1 MATSKRPPDDDS
13 KLPTYKLVVIGE
25 GGVGKSSLTIQFF
38 QKHFVD
44 YYDPTIEDQYIIHA
58 EVDGQWVIMDGCF
71 SVLDTAGQEE
81 FSAMREQYM
90 RNGRGFLLVYSVTDV
105 RSFEEA
111 PKLFDQVLRVK
122 DKTEYPVL
130 LVANKIDL
138 VNQRKVTE
146 QQGRE
151 LADRLKVPYIETS
164 AKDPPVNV
172 DAAFHELVR
181 IVKSF
186 PNDED
191 SDTKKQV
198 GVVMTDDLVHCS
210 FSLDEAF
217 SFVFDNSP
225 GEPVTPYRLAI
236 YLLIRVLDTNHRLK
250 PFNHKEHYQ
259 LSSLVYSLLNA
270 VNLSFPEMIDMIMEP
285 IKEISV
291 NLFLEFMAK
300 VDSHRGDVEILIHR
314 DELFYQ
320 PRKLDH
326 LGQPF
331 VLPKSL
337 IGIFVRK
344 LAVTQAC
351 QSVTQIQRSHKQW
364 LEWLDD
370 SRPAARSDLFGGYN
384 KNISEL
390 TATTSTTLSDVHL
403 APLIDDIT
411 HLRVTPIKDKATRMS
426 EEFLKASISPANRKK
441 KAAEVFDNENK
452 CSRSLFAASA
462 PLPSSTLYEVQQHP
476 GAQPQLTEL
485 LSSSR
490 ARALISRQL
499 HALHVSPDDAMEEKQ
514 LKAACEFIKKHYPDL
529 PLVHLVVMMNAIRS
543 HNMFEAGEALQQFF
557 DWTAIRINETSNI
570 NRSITATDQRPLRY
584 APLLHARLA
593 RIFGY
598 KEHARHFLSE
608 AVHQAQTSHDLVCLR
623 LAEVE
628 QAAINAD
635 EELNSAGDSDSTD
648 ESETHFISAA
658 LLASMSI
665 GNGEAQES
673 AEEDDEV
680 KAEEADTRAF
690 IKQLNDCATLQNC
703 INLAR
708 SASDPKSM
716 VKGLQICAGADY
728 GVDRESQS
736 RLVNEAARVISATIK
751 LANGFV
757 DSAASDCNRILYFNP
772 GDQWCQRY
780 DTESHV
786 IAAVNVAYAYALNGR
801 FDEASAVVR
810 KLKTRFTERNNWQ
823 CAFHWKLCESLIE
836 YDRAFFFGN
845 WMAADQWLLVME
857 QLVPSEAG
865 LRRAVLVHSKGDLQE
880 AINIARQNV
889 ERVKNSRDLRLR
901 LRCDMVLAMLYISN
915 NLEHVALS
923 ILEQC
928 KSLAYKH
935 SLDTFQAIVMRRIAY
950 IDAVEGRIDEA
961 LTRLEDCE
969 WILKTRCQPLENAFL
984 HMTVFTVYA
993 QKKDKSSE
1001 SISQQLKALAAA
1013 RREFRRASAPLLE
1026 KCVLLNA
1033 AKLLDS
1039 CQQID
1044 ERDECAGLLYEMDEQ
1059 YPGQID
1065 WTIL

>member
-1 MATSKRPPDDDS
+1 MA
-13 KLPTYKLVVIGE
+13 E
-25 GGVGKSSLTIQFF
+25 
-38 QKHFVD
+38 
-44 YYDPTIEDQYIIHA
+44 
-58 EVDGQWVIMDGCF
+58 
-71 SVLDTAGQEE
+71 
-81 FSAMREQYM
+81 
-90 RNGRGFLLVYSVTDV
+90 
-105 RSFEEA
+105 
-111 PKLFDQVLRVK
+111 
-122 DKTEYPVL
+122 
-130 LVANKIDL
+130 
-138 VNQRKVTE
+138 
-146 QQGRE
+146 
-151 LADRLKVPYIETS
+151 
-164 AKDPPVNV
+164 
-172 DAAFHELVR
+172 
-181 IVKSF
+181 
-186 PNDED
+186 
-191 SDTKKQV
+191 
-198 GVVMTDDLVHCS
+198 DLVHSS

-225 GEPVTPYRLAI
+225 GEPVTPFRLAI

-250 PFNHKEHYQ
+250 PFTHKEHYQ
-259 LSSLVYSLLNA
+259 LSSLVYELLNA
-270 VNLSFPEMIDMIMEP
+270 VNLSFPETIDMIMAPLQEV
-285 IKEISV
+285 SL

-300 VDSHRGDVEILIHR
+300 IDSHRGNVEILIRR

-320 PRKLDH
+320 PRKLDR

-331 VLPKSL
+331 ALTKSL

-364 LEWLDD
+364 LEWLND
-370 SRPAARSDLFGGYN
+370 SRPAARSDLFGGYA
-384 KNISEL
+384 KNISKL
-390 TATTSTTLSDVHL
+390 TTSASSVSGDTHL

-441 KAAEVFDNENK
+441 KTVEIGDEEK
-452 CSRSLFAASA
+452 QCRRSLFKVNTS
-462 PLPSSTLYEVQQHP
+462 LPSTTLYELQQHP

-514 LKAACEFIKKHYPDL
+514 LRAACDFIKKHYPDL
-529 PLVHLVVMMNAIRS
+529 PLVHLVDMMNAIRS
-543 HNMFEAGEALQQFF
+543 HNIFEAGEALQQFF
-557 DWTAIRINETSNI
+557 DWTAIRINETNNI

-598 KEHARHFLSE
+598 KDHARHFLSE

-628 QAAINAD
+628 QAAIDAD
-635 EELNSAGDSDSTD
+635 EDLNPSGENDSAD
-648 ESETHFISAA
+648 ESKTHFISAA

-665 GNGEAQES
+665 DNGETQETT
-673 AEEDDEV
+673 EEDDKI

-703 INLAR
+703 ISLAK
-708 SASDPKSM
+708 SANDPKSM
-716 VKGLQICAGADY
+716 VKGLQACAGADY

-757 DSAASDCNRILYFNP
+757 DSAISDCNRILYFNP

-786 IAAVNVAYAYALNGR
+786 IAAVNIAYAHALNGQ
-801 FDEASAVVR
+801 FDEARTVVK
-810 KLKTRFTERNNWQ
+810 KLKVRFTEKNNWQ

-836 YDRAFFFGN
+836 YDRAFFFGD
-845 WMAADQWLLVME
+845 WIAADQWLLIIE
-857 QLVPSEAG
+857 QLAPPEAD
-865 LRRAVLVHSKGDLQE
+865 LRKAILVHSKGDLQE
-880 AINIARQNV
+880 AINIARKNV
-889 ERVKNSRDLRLR
+889 ERVKNSKDLRLK
-901 LRCDMVLAMLYISN
+901 LRCDITLAMLYTSN

-928 KSLAYKH
+928 KNLAHKH
-935 SLDTFQAIVMRRIAY
+935 SLDTFHAIIMRRIAY
-950 IDAVEGRIDEA
+950 IDAMEGRFDEA
-961 LTRLEDCE
+961 LTKIENCE
-969 WILKTRCQPLENAFL
+969 WALKIRCQPLENAFL
-984 HMTVFTVYA
+984 HMTTFTVYA
-993 QKKDKSSE
+993 QKSGTSSDTV
-1001 SISQQLKALAAA
+1001 SQQLNALAAA

-1026 KCVLLNA
+1026 KVVLVTA
-1033 AKLLDS
+1033 AKLFDS
-1039 CQQID
+1039 CKRTD
-1044 ERDECAGLLYEMDEQ
+1044 ERDECAALFCDMEEQ
-1059 YPGQID
+1059 YPGKID
-1065 WTIL
+1065 WTVL

>member
-1 MATSKRPPDDDS
+1 MA
-13 KLPTYKLVVIGE
+13 E
-25 GGVGKSSLTIQFF
+25 
-38 QKHFVD
+38 
-44 YYDPTIEDQYIIHA
+44 
-58 EVDGQWVIMDGCF
+58 
-71 SVLDTAGQEE
+71 
-81 FSAMREQYM
+81 
-90 RNGRGFLLVYSVTDV
+90 
-105 RSFEEA
+105 
-111 PKLFDQVLRVK
+111 
-122 DKTEYPVL
+122 
-130 LVANKIDL
+130 
-138 VNQRKVTE
+138 
-146 QQGRE
+146 
-151 LADRLKVPYIETS
+151 
-164 AKDPPVNV
+164 
-172 DAAFHELVR
+172 
-181 IVKSF
+181 
-186 PNDED
+186 
-191 SDTKKQV
+191 
-198 GVVMTDDLVHCS
+198 DLVHSS

-250 PFNHKEHYQ
+250 PFTHKEHYQ
-259 LSSLVYSLLNA
+259 LSSLIYDLLNA
-270 VNLSFPEMIDMIMEP
+270 VNLSFPETIDMIMAPLQEV
-285 IKEISV
+285 SL

-300 VDSHRGDVEILIHR
+300 IDTHRGNVEILIRR

-320 PRKLDH
+320 PRKLDR

-331 VLPKSL
+331 ALPKSV

-370 SRPAARSDLFGGYN
+370 SRPAARSDLFGGYA

-390 TATTSTTLSDVHL
+390 TASASSVSGDTHL

-441 KAAEVFDNENK
+441 KSVKVGDEDK
-452 CSRSLFAASA
+452 QCRRSLFNANI
-462 PLPSSTLYEVQQHP
+462 PLPPTALYELQQHP

-514 LKAACEFIKKHYPDL
+514 LRAACDFIKKHYPDL
-529 PLVHLVVMMNAIRS
+529 PLVHLVDMMNAIRS
-543 HNMFEAGEALQQFF
+543 HNIFEAGEALQQFF
-557 DWTAIRINETSNI
+557 DWTAIRINETNNI

-598 KEHARHFLSE
+598 KDHARHFLSE

-628 QAAINAD
+628 QAAIDAD
-635 EELNSAGDSDSTD
+635 EDLNPSGDNDSTD
-648 ESETHFISAA
+648 ESKTHFISAA

-665 GNGEAQES
+665 GNGETQES
-673 AEEDDEV
+673 TEEDDKI

-703 INLAR
+703 ISLAK
-708 SASDPKSM
+708 SANDPKSM
-716 VKGLQICAGADY
+716 VKGLQACAGADY

-757 DSAASDCNRILYFNP
+757 DSAISDCNRILYFNP

-786 IAAVNVAYAYALNGR
+786 IAAVNIAYAHALNGQ
-801 FDEASAVVR
+801 FDEARALVK
-810 KLKTRFTERNNWQ
+810 KLKTRFTEKNNWQ

-836 YDRAFFFGN
+836 YDRAFFFGD
-845 WMAADQWLLVME
+845 WIAADQWLLIIE
-857 QLVPSEAG
+857 QLAPPEAG
-865 LRRAVLVHSKGDLQE
+865 LRKAILVHSKGDLQE
-880 AINIARQNV
+880 AINIARGNV
-889 ERVKNSRDLRLR
+889 ERVKNSKDLRLK
-901 LRCDMVLAMLYISN
+901 LRCDITLAMLYISN

-928 KSLAYKH
+928 KNLAHKH
-935 SLDTFQAIVMRRIAY
+935 SLDTFHAIIMRRIAY
-950 IDAVEGRIDEA
+950 IDAIEGRFDEA
-961 LTRLEDCE
+961 LMKIGDCE
-969 WILKTRCQPLENAFL
+969 WALKIRCQPLENAFL
-984 HMTVFTVYA
+984 HMTIFTMHA
-993 QKKDKSSE
+993 QKNGTSSDT
-1001 SISQQLKALAAA
+1001 ISQQLDALAAA

-1026 KCVLLNA
+1026 KIVLVTA
-1033 AKLLDS
+1033 AKLFDS
-1039 CQQID
+1039 CKRTD
-1044 ERDECAGLLYEMDEQ
+1044 ERDECAALFCDMEEQ
-1059 YPGQID
+1059 YPGKID
-1065 WTIL
+1065 WTVL

>member
-1 MATSKRPPDDDS
+1 MA
-13 KLPTYKLVVIGE
+13 E
-25 GGVGKSSLTIQFF
+25 
-38 QKHFVD
+38 
-44 YYDPTIEDQYIIHA
+44 
-58 EVDGQWVIMDGCF
+58 
-71 SVLDTAGQEE
+71 
-81 FSAMREQYM
+81 
-90 RNGRGFLLVYSVTDV
+90 
-105 RSFEEA
+105 
-111 PKLFDQVLRVK
+111 
-122 DKTEYPVL
+122 
-130 LVANKIDL
+130 
-138 VNQRKVTE
+138 
-146 QQGRE
+146 
-151 LADRLKVPYIETS
+151 
-164 AKDPPVNV
+164 
-172 DAAFHELVR
+172 
-181 IVKSF
+181 
-186 PNDED
+186 
-191 SDTKKQV
+191 
-198 GVVMTDDLVHCS
+198 DLVHSS

-236 YLLIRVLDTNHRLK
+236 YLLIRVLDANHRLK
-250 PFNHKEHYQ
+250 PFTHKEQYQ
-259 LSSLVYSLLNA
+259 LSSLVHSLLNA
-270 VNLSFPEMIDMIMEP
+270 VNLSFPEMIDMVMAP
-285 IKEISV
+285 LKEVSV
-291 NLFLEFMAK
+291 NLFLEFTTKIDA
-300 VDSHRGDVEILIHR
+300 HRGNVEVLIRR

-320 PRKLDH
+320 PRKLDR

-370 SRPAARSDLFGGYN
+370 SRPAARSDLFGGYA
-384 KNISEL
+384 KNVSNL
-390 TATTSTTLSDVHL
+390 TASSTSGDTHL
-403 APLIDDIT
+403 APLIDDIM

-426 EEFLKASISPANRKK
+426 EEFLKASISPASRKK
-441 KAAEVFDNENK
+441 KAVEVGHQDK
-452 CSRSLFAASA
+452 QCRRSLFRADV
-462 PLPSSTLYEVQQHP
+462 PLPPTTLYELQQHP

-514 LKAACEFIKKHYPDL
+514 LKAACDFIKKHYPDL
-529 PLVHLVVMMNAIRS
+529 PLVHLVDMMNAIRS

-593 RIFGY
+593 RVFGY
-598 KEHARHFLSE
+598 KDHARHFLSE

-635 EELNSAGDSDSTD
+635 EDLNSTGENDSAD
-648 ESETHFISAA
+648 ESKTHFISAA

-665 GNGEAQES
+665 SNGETQES
-673 AEEDDEV
+673 IEEDDKI

-703 INLAR
+703 ISLAR
-708 SASDPKSM
+708 SANDPKSM
-716 VKGLQICAGADY
+716 IKGLQMCAGADY

-757 DSAASDCNRILYFNP
+757 DSATSDCNRILYFNP

-786 IAAVNVAYAYALNGR
+786 IAAVNVAYAHALNGQ
-801 FDEASAVVR
+801 FDEARVLVKR
-810 KLKTRFTERNNWQ
+810 LKMRFTEKNNWQ

-836 YDRAFFFGN
+836 YDRAFFFGD
-845 WMAADQWLLVME
+845 WMAADQWLLIME
-857 QLVPSEAG
+857 QLAPSEAG
-865 LRRAVLVHSKGDLQE
+865 LRKAILVHSKGDLQE
-880 AINIARQNV
+880 SINIAKENV
-889 ERVKNSRDLRLR
+889 ERVKNSKDLRLR
-901 LRCDMVLAMLYISN
+901 LRCDIALAMLYASN

-928 KSLAYKH
+928 KHLAYKH
-935 SLDTFQAIVMRRIAY
+935 SLDTFYAIIMRRIAY
-950 IDAVEGRIDEA
+950 IDATEERFDEA
-961 LTRLEDCE
+961 LRKIEECE
-969 WILKTRCQPLENAFL
+969 WAVKIRCHPLENAFL
-984 HMTVFTVYA
+984 HMTSSIVYA
-993 QKKDKSSE
+993 QKDDISSDTVP
-1001 SISQQLKALAAA
+1001 QQLNALAAA

-1026 KCVLLNA
+1026 KVVLLIA
-1033 AKLLDS
+1033 AKLFDR
-1039 CQQID
+1039 CKQTD
-1044 ERDECAGLLYEMDEQ
+1044 ERDECAALFCDMEEQ